1 MTRGTGANDQKLE
14 KHFQKQMGCMAG
26 FLHIFDRH
34 HSFPV
39 KRLNSTKPTEPE
51 TNGSNSPAESTPEA
65 ETTQEKP
72 TVQILPVFDFKEGT
86 RSSWKFAREAPR
98 LSLDSRAVMDAK
110 GTIHPKDEEKRRRST
125 SVVAKL
131 MGLEDS
137 DPNPNPNPNP
147 KLQRSAS
154 ESTVHRDLSHS
165 QQYRFF
171 DTTNFQL
178 KQFQF
183 DSGSLLN
190 GTDSDLTEKTEPV
203 RGITTKQKKC
213 FYDSADFFPG
223 PKQSVSVSV
232 QGEIEKRLKMRGI
245 HEPSKD
251 LETLKQILEALQLK
265 GLLHSK
271 KLANHKNFVIENG
284 NEHDSP
290 IVLMKPG
297 KSIHR
302 TGWTGTGNNSPPP
315 VSTFRSNPKTR
326 TDHNQPNVR
335 NRNTANSPTRS
346 PNRVR
351 KVTSVETE
359 RKVNDSVDRRR
370 VSPVRQSPIRSPR
383 MRKVTT
389 YQKEGKTMAEDELST
404 VSDNSFSNSSHTDT
418 ERLIKVVDQYREG
431 KELLQRC
438 DKLLNSIAEITEL
451 QQPSPVS
458 ILDSSFYKD
467 DSSCSP
473 SPVMKRCI
481 EYKDLGAE
489 SEEDAWS
496 TALSSNET
504 KSEDSDFVY
513 VSEVLRASNYLSK
526 DKDNDMFLLLEQQQ
540 YLKGNKNTSNSK
552 VSTLQRK
559 LIFDTIHEILNCKR
573 RLPPWKLENL
583 PSLHQIWSEFR
594 RIREREESSEDM
606 FEVICGV
613 LKKDMKGENEWGE
626 CHVEIGDVVLDIER
640 FIFKDL
646 ICETIGDLALCRG
659 VPRNKVSVLRRKL
672 EFYNN

>member
-1 MTRGTGANDQKLE
+1 MTRVKDEKL
-14 KHFQKQMGCMAG
+14 KKQFQKQMGCMAG

-34 HSFPV
+34 HSFPL

-51 TNGSNSPAESTPEA
+51 TNGSNSPAESIPEA
-65 ETTQEKP
+65 ETTQLEKP
-72 TVQILPVFDFKEGT
+72 ALQILPVFDFKEGT
-86 RSSWKFAREAPR
+86 KSSWKLAREAPR

-137 DPNPNPNPNP
+137 DPNHNPNPSHNPNP

-154 ESTVHRDLSHS
+154 ESMVHRDLSHS
-165 QQYRFF
+165 QHYRFF

-178 KQFQF
+178 KQF
-183 DSGSLLN
+183 DSVSLLN
-190 GTDSDLTEKTEPV
+190 DRDSDLTEKTEPV
-203 RGITTKQKKC
+203 RGILTKQKKC
-213 FYDSADFFPG
+213 FYDSTDFFPG
-223 PKQSVSVSV
+223 PKQSISVSV

-271 KLANHKNFVIENG
+271 KLTNHRNFVMENVS
-284 NEHDSP
+284 DSP

-302 TGWTGTGNNSPPP
+302 TGWTGNESLPPA
-315 VSTFRSNPKTR
+315 STFRSKPKAQ
-326 TDHNQPNVR
+326 TDHMQAQVK
-335 NRNTANSPTRS
+335 NRNSSNSPTRS
-346 PNRVR
+346 PNRLR
-351 KVTSVETE
+351 KVSSVETQ
-359 RKVNDSVDRRR
+359 RGVDRRR
-370 VSPVRQSPIRSPR
+370 VSPVQSQKIEPNRQSPVRSPR

-389 YQKEGKTMAEDELST
+389 YQKEEKTMAEDESST
-404 VSDNSFSNSSHTDT
+404 VSESSFSTSSHTDT
-418 ERLIKVVDQYREG
+418 ERLTKVEDQYREG

-458 ILDSSFYKD
+458 VLDSSFYKD

-496 TALSSNET
+496 TNLCSNET
-504 KSEDSDFVY
+504 KSEDCDFVY
-513 VSEVLRASNYLSK
+513 VSEVLRASNYLPK

-540 YLKGNKNTSNSK
+540 YLKGNNTSK
-552 VSTLQRK
+552 VSTLQRR
-559 LIFDTIHEILNCKR
+559 LIFDTIHEILNGKR

-583 PSLHQIWSEFR
+583 QSLDKIWSEFR
-594 RIREREESSEDM
+594 RIREREESEDM
-606 FEVICGV
+606 FEVICAV
-613 LKKDMKGENEWGE
+613 LKKDMNGENEWGE
-626 CHVEIGDVVLDIER
+626 CHVEFGDVVLDIER

-659 VPRNKVSVLRRKL
+659 IPRNKVSVLRRKL
-672 EFYNN
+672 EFYN

>member
-1 MTRGTGANDQKLE
+1 MTRGTGAKDQKLE
-14 KHFQKQMGCMAG
+14 KQMGCMAG

-39 KRLNSTKPTEPE
+39 KRLNSSKPTEPE
-51 TNGSNSPAESTPEA
+51 TPAESTPET
-65 ETTQEKP
+65 ETTTQPEKP
-72 TVQILPVFDFKEGT
+72 TLQILPVFDFKEGT
-86 RSSWKFAREAPR
+86 RSSWKLAREAPR

-110 GTIHPKDEEKRRRST
+110 GTIHPKDDEKRRRST

-137 DPNPNPNPNP
+137 DPNPNPNLNPNP

-154 ESTVHRDLSHS
+154 ESTVHRDLYHS

-178 KQFQF
+178 KQI
-183 DSGSLLN
+183 D
-190 GTDSDLTEKTEPV
+190 TDSDLTEKTESV
-203 RGITTKQKKC
+203 RGKVTKQKKC
-213 FYDSADFFPG
+213 FHDSADFFPG

-271 KLANHKNFVIENG
+271 KLTNHRNFVIENV
-284 NEHDSP
+284 NENDSP

-302 TGWTGTGNNSPPP
+302 TGTGNDSPPP
-315 VSTFRSNPKTR
+315 ASTFRSKPKAP
-326 TDHNQPNVR
+326 TDHIQPNVR

-346 PNRVR
+346 PNCVR
-351 KVTSVETE
+351 KVTGVETQ
-359 RKVNDSVDRRR
+359 RKVNDALDRRR
-370 VSPVRQSPIRSPR
+370 VSPVQSPKTEPNRESPIRSPR
-383 MRKVTT
+383 MRKVSTT
-389 YQKEGKTMAEDELST
+389 YQKEEKTMTEDEASI
-404 VSDNSFSNSSHTDT
+404 VSDSSFSNSSHTDT

-438 DKLLNSIAEITEL
+438 DKLLNSIAEITES

-458 ILDSSFYKD
+458 VLDSSFYKD
-467 DSSCSP
+467 GSSSSP
-473 SPVMKRCI
+473 SPIMKKCI
-481 EYKDLGAE
+481 EYKDVEAE

-496 TALSSNET
+496 TALCSNET
-504 KSEDSDFVY
+504 KSEDSEFVY
-513 VSEVLRASNYLSK
+513 VSEVLRASNYLPK
-526 DKDNDMFLLLEQQQ
+526 DKDNDMFLILEQQQ
-540 YLKGNKNTSNSK
+540 YLKGNNNTSK

-573 RLPPWKLENL
+573 RLPPWKLENT
-583 PSLHQIWSEFR
+583 PSLVQIWSEFR
-594 RIREREESSEDM
+594 RIREREESEDM

-613 LKKDMKGENEWGE
+613 LKKDMNGENEWGE

-672 EFYNN
+672 EFYN